1 MPRVLIAAPP
11 DLVAE
16 LDRSILK
23 RSGVERVLALH
34 PESAFEAI
42 RTSRPDMVILGEAA
56 GSDTCTLLRKIRG
69 DASTRAVTLAVISR
83 TPPSQ
88 AEEAEMRRA
97 GANVVL
103 TAEMVPDMSEES
115 IDQLLDVPLR
125 REARMAV
132 RFVVWSHV
140 GPDNPPLV
148 GQSINVSVR
157 GLLLQVPEPV
167 DIGSKLELTFTLPGD
182 DVEIRAVG
190 KAVREHPW
198 GEKQIGVE
206 FLILRDAARDRIR
219 AYVNAPP
226 PPPLPKA

>member
-23 RSGVERVLALH
+23 RSGVERVLAAN
-34 PESAFEAI
+34 PEHAFEAI
-42 RTSRPDMVILGEAA
+42 RTSRPDLVILGETEGNDPCA
-56 GSDTCTLLRKIRG
+56 LLRRIRA
-69 DASTRAVTLAVISR
+69 DPATRAASLAVISR
-83 TPPSQ
+83 VPPSQ
-88 AEEAEMRRA
+88 AEEAELRRA

-103 TAEMVPDMSEES
+103 TAEMVADMSEES

-125 REARMAV
+125 REARMPV

-140 GPDNPPLV
+140 GPDNPPME
-148 GQSINVSVR
+148 GRSINVSVR
-157 GLLLQVPEPV
+157 GLLLQTPEPV
-167 DIGSKLELTFTLPGD
+167 DIGSKLELTFRLPDD

-198 GEKQIGVE
+198 GEGKQIGVE

-226 PPPLPKA
+226 KS

>member
-34 PESAFEAI
+34 PEHAFEAI
-42 RTSRPDMVILGEAA
+42 RTSRPDLVILGETD
-56 GSDTCTLLRKIRG
+56 GNDTCALLRRIRA
-69 DASTRAVTLAVISR
+69 DPATRAASLAVISR
-83 TPPSQ
+83 LPPSQ
-88 AEEAEMRRA
+88 SEEADLRRA

-103 TAEMVPDMSEES
+103 SAEMVPDMSEES
-115 IDQLLDVPLR
+115 VDQLLDVPLR
-125 REARMAV
+125 REARVPV

-140 GPDNPPLV
+140 GPDNPPVEGRSL
-148 GQSINVSVR
+148 NVSVR
-157 GLLLQVPEPV
+157 GLLLQTPEPV
-167 DIGSKLELTFTLPGD
+167 DIGSKLELTFRLPDD

-198 GEKQIGVE
+198 GEGS
-206 FLILRDAARDRIR
+206 RSASSS
-219 AYVNAPP
+219 
-226 PPPLPKA
+226 

>member
-11 DLVAE
+11 DLIAE

-34 PESAFEAI
+34 PENAFEAI
-42 RTSRPDMVILGEAA
+42 RTSRPDLVILGETE
-56 GSDTCTLLRKIRG
+56 GNDTCALLRRIRA
-69 DASTRAVTLAVISR
+69 DPATRNVSLAVISR
-83 TPPSQ
+83 VPPSQ
-88 AEEAEMRRA
+88 AEEAELRRA

-103 TAEMVPDMSEES
+103 TGEMVPDMSEES

-125 REARMAV
+125 REARMTV

-140 GPDNPPLV
+140 GPDNPPMEGRSL
-148 GQSINVSVR
+148 NVSVR
-157 GLLLQVPEPV
+157 GLLLQTPEPV
-167 DIGSKLELTFTLPGD
+167 DIGSKLELTFRLPDD

-198 GEKQIGVE
+198 GEGKQIGVE

-219 AYVNAPP
+219 AYVGAPP
-226 PPPLPKA
+226 RP

>member
-1 MPRVLIAAPP
+1 MPRVLIAAPS

-34 PESAFEAI
+34 PEQAFEAI
-42 RTSRPDMVILGEAA
+42 RTSRPDLVILGETA
-56 GSDTCTLLRKIRG
+56 GNDTCALLRRIRS
-69 DASTRAVTLAVISR
+69 DPATRAASLAVISR
-83 TPPSQ
+83 VPPSQ
-88 AEEAEMRRA
+88 AEEAELRRA
-97 GANVVL
+97 GANVIL

-125 REARMAV
+125 REARMPV

-140 GPDNPPLV
+140 GPDNPPLE
-148 GQSINVSVR
+148 GRSINVSVR
-157 GLLLQVPEPV
+157 GLLLQTPEPV

-226 PPPLPKA
+226 RE

>member
-34 PESAFEAI
+34 PEHAFEAI
-42 RTSRPDMVILGEAA
+42 RTSRPDLVILGETE
-56 GSDTCTLLRKIRG
+56 GSDTCALLRRIRA
-69 DASTRAVTLAVISR
+69 DPAVRAASLAVISLVL
-83 TPPSQ
+83 PSQ
-88 AEEAEMRRA
+88 AEEAELRRA

-103 TAEMVPDMSEES
+103 PGEMVPDMSEES

-125 REARMAV
+125 REAHMAV

-140 GPDNPPLV
+140 GPDNPPME
-148 GQSINVSVR
+148 GRSINVSVR
-157 GLLLQVPEPV
+157 GLLLQTPEPV
-167 DIGSKLELTFTLPGD
+167 DVGSKLELTFRLPDD

-198 GEKQIGVE
+198 GEGKQIGVE

-219 AYVNAPP
+219 AYVAGPP
-226 PPPLPKA
+226 KH

>member
-11 DLVAE
+11 DLIAA

-34 PESAFEAI
+34 ADQAFEAI
-42 RTSRPDMVILGEAA
+42 RTSKPDLVILGQTD
-56 GSDTCTLLRKIRG
+56 GHDTCALLRRIRADPG
-69 DASTRAVTLAVISR
+69 IRAASLAVISQR
-83 TPPSQ
+83 PPSQ
-88 AEEAEMRRA
+88 AEEADLRRA

-103 TAEMVPDMSEES
+103 TAEMVPEMSEES

-125 REARMAV
+125 REARVPV
-132 RFVVWSHV
+132 RFIVWSHV
-140 GPDNPPLV
+140 GPDNPPME
-148 GQSINVSVR
+148 GRSINVSVR
-157 GLLLQVPEPV
+157 GLLLQTPEPV
-167 DIGSKLELTFTLPGD
+167 DIGSKLELTFHLPD
-182 DVEIRAVG
+182 DEVEIRAVG

-198 GEKQIGVE
+198 GDGKQIGVE

-226 PPPLPKA
+226 SP

>member
-16 LDRSILK
+16 LDRSILQ
-23 RSGVERVLALH
+23 RSGVERVMALR
-34 PESAFEAI
+34 PENAFDAI
-42 RTSRPDMVILGEAA
+42 RTSRPDLVILGETA
-56 GSDTCTLLRKIRG
+56 GRDTCALLRRIRT
-69 DASTRAVTLAVISR
+69 DAATRAVTLAVINR
-83 TPPSQ
+83 YPPSQ
-88 AEEAEMRRA
+88 AEEAELRRA

-103 TAEMVPDMSEES
+103 AAEMVPDMSEES

-125 REARMAV
+125 REARMPV

-140 GPDNPPLV
+140 GPDNAPV
-148 GQSINVSVR
+148 EGRSVNVSVR
-157 GLLLQVPEPV
+157 GLLLQTPEPV

-226 PPPLPKA
+226 RE

>member
-11 DLVAE
+11 DVVAE

-23 RSGVERVLALH
+23 KSGVERVLALH
-34 PESAFEAI
+34 PEHAFEAI
-42 RTSRPDMVILGEAA
+42 RTSRPDLVILGETE
-56 GSDTCTLLRKIRG
+56 GNDTCALLRRIRA
-69 DASTRAVTLAVISR
+69 DPATRAASLAVISR
-83 TPPSQ
+83 LPPSQ
-88 AEEAEMRRA
+88 SEEADLRRA

-103 TAEMVPDMSEES
+103 SAEMVPDMSEES
-115 IDQLLDVPLR
+115 VDQLLDVPLR
-125 REARMAV
+125 RDARVAV

-140 GPDNPPLV
+140 GPDNPPV
-148 GQSINVSVR
+148 EGHSVNVSVR
-157 GLLLQVPEPV
+157 GLLLQTPEPV
-167 DIGSKLELTFTLPGD
+167 DIGSKLELTFRLPDD

-219 AYVNAPP
+219 AFVNAPP
-226 PPPLPKA
+226 KT

>member
-23 RSGVERVLALH
+23 RSGVDRVMALH
-34 PESAFEAI
+34 PEQAFEAI
-42 RTSRPDMVILGEAA
+42 RASKPDMAILGDT
-56 GSDTCTLLRKIRG
+56 GGGDTCALLRRIRA
-69 DASTRAVTLAVISR
+69 DPATRNVTLAIISR
-83 TPPSQ
+83 TPPTQS
-88 AEEAEMRRA
+88 EEAELRRS

-103 TAEMVPDMSEES
+103 TGDMVPDMSEES

-125 REARMAV
+125 REARVPV

-140 GPDNPPLV
+140 GPDNPPLE
-148 GQSINVSVR
+148 GRSLNVSVR
-157 GLLLQVPEPV
+157 GLLLQTPEPV
-167 DIGSKLELTFTLPGD
+167 DIGSKLELTFRLPDD

-198 GEKQIGVE
+198 GEGKQIGVE

-219 AYVNAPP
+219 AYVASS
-226 PPPLPKA
+226 LKA